1 MKDLDIYWQDAVAML
16 AGIYLALILGF
27 NISSLS
33 IAEGWIIYVLGCL
46 AAMLTA
52 GGFVSKDPILSWA
65 AAATGVLAIL
75 TPVLLGSFDKPFF
88 LVSMI
93 AGGAIITVF
102 AAWSAVIKKNA
113 DKSDAKAA

>member
-27 NISSLS
+27 NISTLT
-33 IAEGWIIYVLGCL
+33 IAEGWIIYVVGCM

-52 GGFVSKDPILSWA
+52 GGFVSKDPTLSWG
-65 AAATGVLAIL
+65 AAATGVVAIL

-93 AGGAIITVF
+93 AGGAIITLF
-102 AAWSAVIKKNA
+102 SAWSATIKKK
-113 DKSDAKAA
+113 DTKSDAKAS

>member
-1 MKDLDIYWQDAVAML
+1 MKDLHIYWQDAVAML

-27 NISSLS
+27 NISTLT
-33 IAEGWIIYVLGCL
+33 IAEGWIVYVLGCM

-52 GGFVSKDPILSWA
+52 GGFASKDPNLSWA

-75 TPVLLGSFDKPFF
+75 TPLVLGSFGNTFF

-93 AGGAIITVF
+93 AGGAIVTLLS
-102 AAWSAVIKKNA
+102 AWSAVIKKNA
-113 DKSDAKAA
+113 GQSDAKAS